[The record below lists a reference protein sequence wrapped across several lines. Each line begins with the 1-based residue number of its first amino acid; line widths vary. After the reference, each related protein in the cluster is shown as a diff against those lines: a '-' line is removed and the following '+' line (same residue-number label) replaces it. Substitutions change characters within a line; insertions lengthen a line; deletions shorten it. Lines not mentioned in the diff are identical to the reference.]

1 VAVKPERPNINDD
14 RPRNH
19 GLLSNIDKDEIRI
32 KTSATARTLN
42 LLKEN
47 AAAIPQAISSQGSH
61 NPV

>member
-1 VAVKPERPNINDD
+1 VAVKPESPNINDA

-32 KTSATARTLN
+32 KMSTTARTLN
-42 LLKEN
+42 PLKEN
-47 AAAIPQAISSQGSH
+47 AAAIPHAISSQGSH